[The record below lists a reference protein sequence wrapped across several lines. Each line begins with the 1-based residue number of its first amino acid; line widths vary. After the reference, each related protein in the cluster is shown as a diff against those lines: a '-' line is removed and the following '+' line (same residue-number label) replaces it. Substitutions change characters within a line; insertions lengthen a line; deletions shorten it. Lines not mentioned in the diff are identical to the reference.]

1 MVSPL
6 IKCLV
11 ILFMIVLLPRVSV
24 NCTRWCIRI
33 YCLTVVVVYIVV
45 FCCVIIV
52 VVVTCKH
59 IPILSGW
66 PRV

>member
-1 MVSPL
+1 MCVG

-11 ILFMIVLLPRVSV
+11 IFFMIVLLPRVSV
-24 NCTRWCIRI
+24 NCIRWCIRV

-45 FCCVIIV
+45 FCCL